1 MRQGISA
8 EYVRFKNRAKNSKG
22 SAVFPVAGT
31 LEMLKRQVQS
41 RKYISGFLSGVFETP
56 GAV

>member
-1 MRQGISA
+1 MSDLQTGRKIP
-8 EYVRFKNRAKNSKG
+8 KG

-31 LEMLKRQVQS
+31 LEMLKQQVQS
-41 RKYISGFLSGVFETP
+41 RKFISGFFSGVFETP